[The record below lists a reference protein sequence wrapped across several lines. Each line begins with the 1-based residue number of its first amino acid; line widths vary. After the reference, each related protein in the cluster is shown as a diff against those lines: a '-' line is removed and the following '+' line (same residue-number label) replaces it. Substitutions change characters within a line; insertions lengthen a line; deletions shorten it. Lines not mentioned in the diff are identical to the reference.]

1 MSNEQ
6 RGQEALDALDKALK
20 SRDRAEKSKPLAV
33 VAMSAVAILAI
44 VGVVWFLATRDSE
57 EDVVADDTAESTE
70 QTSEAQVEPLALERE
85 TPLPETVTCSYDDA
99 GEAAREVGKPQTEN
113 VPATGEVT
121 VTLQTGQGP
130 IPMTLDRSVSPC
142 TVNAFVHMSEQGYFN
157 DTVCHRMTSGAL
169 NVLQCG
175 DPTGT
180 GSGGPGFQFA
190 NEYPTDEMG
199 AKTGKPVTYPAG
211 TVAMANSGPD
221 TNGSQFFLN
230 YDDSQ
235 LPPDYTY
242 FGKVTDEGMDTLG
255 TISEAGV
262 EGDPNNGAPAEEV
275 RISEA
280 TVSE

>member
-44 VGVVWFLATRDSE
+44 VGVVWFLATRDSG
-57 EDVVADDTAESTE
+57 EDVVADDAESTE

-85 TPLPETVTCSYDDA
+85 NPLPETVTCSYDDA
-99 GEAAREVGKPQTEN
+99 GEAAREVSKPQTEN

-190 NEYPTDEMG
+190 NEYPTDEIEDQSS
-199 AKTGKPVTYPAG
+199 PVTYPKG
-211 TVAMANSGPD
+211 SLAMANSGPD
-221 TNGSQFFLN
+221 TNGSQFFIN
-230 YDDSQ
+230 YDDSP
-235 LPPDYTY
+235 LAPAYTY
-242 FGKVTDEGMDTLG
+242 FGTVTDKGMETVDKIASLG
-255 TISEAGV
+255 IQDGAT
-262 EGDPNNGAPAEEV
+262 DGAPAKEV
-275 RISEA
+275 KIES
-280 TVSE
+280 VSVA